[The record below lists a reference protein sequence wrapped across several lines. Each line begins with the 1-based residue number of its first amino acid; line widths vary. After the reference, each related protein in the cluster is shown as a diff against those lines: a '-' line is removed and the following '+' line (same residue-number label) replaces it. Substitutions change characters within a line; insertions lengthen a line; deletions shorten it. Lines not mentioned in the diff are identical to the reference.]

1 MDSHYIDISFSLPRG
16 KQTLGTSGSQSA
28 AKKGSGV
35 RPSKD
40 TKKGDDKKEEEK
52 KKKKTDGKK

>member
-1 MDSHYIDISFSLPRG
+1 MASLPRG
-16 KQTLGTSGSQSA
+16 KQSLGTSGSQSG

-40 TKKGDDKKEEEK
+40 TKDTKTGDDKKAEEK
-52 KKKKTDGKK
+52 KKKTNGKK